1 MLKKVSLLL
10 LTIGAVSFSQAEP
23 WKGNVDL
30 GWTTNSG
37 NSESTSLNG
46 HLALENE
53 NDAWKHALNL
63 KGNGNTSETDGVDE
77 TTAEKYS
84 AEWKSD
90 RKLGDRHYLFGVL
103 NYADDRFSGYD
114 FESNAAIGYGY
125 KVIAEENKTLL
136 FELGPGYRNN
146 LLSVDNRA
154 GQSAHIEEFTYRI
167 GQGFDWKFSETSEL
181 KQYITFDGGSDL
193 STIKFGAYVL
203 SKLSEALSLKV
214 GFDQTQRSGD
224 AQDDAEAAAALAG
237 GELDDTDTTTYANI
251 SYGF

>member
-1 MLKKVSLLL
+1 MLNKVSALFL
-10 LTIGAVSFSQAEP
+10 AVGVVGFSQAEP

-37 NSESTSLNG
+37 NSETTSLNG
-46 HLALENE
+46 HLGLENE

-63 KGNGNTSETDGVDE
+63 KGNGNTGENDGVDE

-103 NYADDRFSGYD
+103 NYSDDRFSGYD
-114 FESNAAIGYGY
+114 FESGAALGYGY
-125 KVIAEENKTLL
+125 KVIAEETKTLM
-136 FELGPGYRNN
+136 FELGPGYRHN
-146 LLSVDNRA
+146 LLSADNRLA
-154 GQSAHIEEFTYRI
+154 GNSAHVEEFTYRI
-167 GQGFDWKFSETSEL
+167 GEGFDWKFSETSEL
-181 KQYITFDGGSDL
+181 KQYVTFDGGSDL
-193 STIKFGAYVL
+193 NTLKLGAYVL

-224 AQDDAEAAAALAG
+224 AQDDAERVNP
-237 GELDDTDTTTYANI
+237 ELDDTDTTTYANI
-251 SYGF
+251 SYSF